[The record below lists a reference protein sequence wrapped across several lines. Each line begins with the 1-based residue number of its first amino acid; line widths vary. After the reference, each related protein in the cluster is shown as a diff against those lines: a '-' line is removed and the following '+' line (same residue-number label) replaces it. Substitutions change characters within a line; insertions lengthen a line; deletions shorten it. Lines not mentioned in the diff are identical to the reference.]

1 MPKMVREIS
10 VKAKERV
17 RKLVGGKTDLL
28 DNVRSDGENC
38 HTGIAQNNNS
48 CHDVIVNVWKKCE
61 HGSPTV
67 MHLLHF
73 ISNWT
78 KFDIKMV
85 KIKQNHIVN
94 VNMNI

>member
-1 MPKMVREIS
+1 MVREIS

-48 CHDVIVNVWKKCE
+48 CHDVIVNV
-61 HGSPTV
+61 
-67 MHLLHF
+67 
-73 ISNWT
+73 
-78 KFDIKMV
+78 
-85 KIKQNHIVN
+85 
-94 VNMNI
+94 